1 MDILRTKLA
10 EIETLKSWFPDKES
24 SYFWCGPG
32 LRFPFTHETFLEDI
46 HWERMP
52 TYSSFDEHGRF
63 SGFGQYYEKLG
74 RCHLARLVV
83 APSHRSRGMGRQF
96 IARLMGIG
104 MQDLGTSECSLFVV
118 NYNDRA
124 LKCYRSLGFETAVWP
139 PGQERYADIDF
150 MVYR

>member
-1 MDILRTKLA
+1 M
-10 EIETLKSWFPDKES
+10 S
-24 SYFWCGPG
+24 
-32 LRFPFTHETFLEDI
+32 
-46 HWERMP
+46 
-52 TYSSFDEHGRF
+52 
-63 SGFGQYYEKLG
+63 
-74 RCHLARLVV
+74 
-83 APSHRSRGMGRQF
+83 
-96 IARLMGIG
+96 IG